1 MERSTE
7 TRRRTLLAASLAAPL
22 AVRAGQA
29 RGQTVD
35 AIKKRGKLAIG
46 VLVDVPPYGFM
57 DADGKPQGIDID
69 VARLLA
75 QRMEA
80 LLDMVTVT
88 GPNRIPYLLT
98 GKVDMLVAALGIV
111 PDRAKLVAF
120 SHPYSG
126 FSTFLYGK
134 KEIPMHSFAD
144 LKGLSVGVPRANTA
158 DLTLSKKAPPGT
170 DILRFNDD
178 ASVQQA
184 LLSGQVDAVTASVTT
199 LPLLEKL
206 AGPGRFERKFDV
218 QTQVNGIAVRPGQT
232 ELLAWV
238 NDAVDAWLKDGQLA
252 AIYRTWSG
260 IDLPDL
266 SQTS

>member
-1 MERSTE
+1 MERATHVK
-7 TRRRTLLAASLAAPL
+7 RRTLLAAPLAAW
-22 AVRAGQA
+22 AADARA
-29 RGQTVD
+29 QTVD
-35 AIKKRGKLAIG
+35 ALKKRGKLSIA
-46 VLVDVPPYGFM
+46 VLIDDPPYGSV
-57 DADGKPQGIDID
+57 DEDGKPQGIDID

-75 QRMEA
+75 QRMGVP
-80 LLDMVTVT
+80 LDMVTVT

-98 GKVDMLVAALGIV
+98 GKVDILAAALGIV
-111 PDRAKLVAF
+111 PERAKIVTF

-134 KEIPMHSFAD
+134 KDVPMRSFAD
-144 LKGLSVGVPRANTA
+144 LKGLSIGVPRANTA
-158 DLTLSKKAPPGT
+158 DLTISKKAPPGT
-170 DILRFNDD
+170 EILRFDDD

-184 LLSGQVDAVTASVTT
+184 LLSGQVDAVSASVTSM
-199 LPLLEKL
+199 PILEKL

-238 NDAVDAWLKDGQLA
+238 NDAVDAWMKDGQLA
-252 AIYRTWSG
+252 AIYRKWAG
-260 IDLPDL
+260 FDLPDL